1 MSPMRSLTPR
11 QAAALSKAG
20 IDSPRDLLYNFPFR
34 YEDRRN
40 LKPLSAVREGDW
52 ATVLGTVLDK
62 KGRRSFRSRVS
73 VFEAIVTDGTSNLHV
88 VWFNQPWLDRS
99 LEKGKKYYLYGRVSL
114 FSTKGGH
121 RLQMEN
127 PDLEAVSENEKES
140 IHTNRIV
147 PVYRKVGTFGT
158 KSLRT
163 IMYKALNDEE
173 VVECLPSAILEKEN
187 FPGARAAFGEV
198 HFPSDENS
206 ARAVDG
212 KSSASVRRFIFE
224 ELLSFE
230 ILVMNESMERKK
242 EKAKPI
248 RKDPAVGESLRRVL
262 PFDLTGA
269 QKRVFREM
277 ADDLSSDT
285 PMYRM
290 LQGDVGSG
298 KTIMAFLG
306 MTWAALSG
314 FQAAYMAPT
323 ETLAS
328 QVYLGLSEMASRA
341 GLETKILLSST
352 RAAERRSILEGL
364 RSGSLKLVVGT
375 QSLFQEG
382 VDYENLNLIVIDEQ
396 HRFGVKQRAAL
407 AGKGLNPHLLA
418 MTATPIPRSL
428 ALTLYGDLDISVI
441 DEMPPNRE
449 KVVTAVRNE
458 AARDKVEEFVRT
470 TMGQGKQA
478 IFVFPQIEE
487 NEEMDMKA
495 AADAF
500 ESFRM
505 GPFRGYPAA
514 LLHGRMKSAEKDRV
528 MGSMRDRKT
537 SLLVATTVVE
547 VGIDLPRAGVIVVEN
562 AERFGLAQLHQLRGR
577 VGRGGEK
584 GYCILMTGRNPSK
597 ASVERLRVLEQTS
610 DGFRIAEE
618 DLRMR
623 GAGEIAGTRQWGASQ
638 FIFANPARDLRIV
651 EKAREYAGLCLSG
664 ELFRN
669 AEERKNFGEW
679 QKDYGKK
686 FRFLP
691 RGG

>member
-1 MSPMRSLTPR
+1 MSPIRSLTPR
-11 QAAALSKAG
+11 QAATLSKAG
-20 IDSPRDLLYNFPFR
+20 IDSPRELLYNFPFR

-40 LKPLSAVREGDW
+40 LKPISSVREGEW

-62 KGRRSFRSRVS
+62 KGRRGFRSRVS
-73 VFEAIVTDGTSNLHV
+73 VFEALVTDGTSNLHV
-88 VWFNQPWLDRS
+88 VWFNQPWLDKS
-99 LEKGKKYYLYGRVSL
+99 LEKGKKYYLYGKVSL
-114 FSTKGGH
+114 FSTKSGH

-127 PDLEAVSENEKES
+127 PDLETLSEKEEES
-140 IHTNRIV
+140 IHANRIV
-147 PVYRKVGTFGT
+147 PVYRKLGTFGT

-163 IMYKALNDEE
+163 IMYKALNNEE
-173 VVECLPSAILEKEN
+173 YVECLPSAILEKEN
-187 FPGARAAFGEV
+187 FPGVREAFGEI

-206 ARAVDG
+206 ARAVVE
-212 KSSASVRRFIFE
+212 KTSASVRRFIFE

-230 ILVMNESMERKK
+230 ILVMNESVERRK
-242 EKAKPI
+242 ERARPI
-248 RKDPAVGESLRRVL
+248 RKDPAVGESLRKAL

-269 QKRVFREM
+269 QKRVFREI
-277 ADDLSSDT
+277 ADDLSSER

-298 KTIMAFLG
+298 KTIMAYLG
-306 MTWAALSG
+306 MLWAALSG

-328 QVYLGLSEMASRA
+328 QVHLGLSEMASMV
-341 GLETKILLSST
+341 GLETKLLLSST
-352 RAAERRSILEGL
+352 RAAERRSILSGL
-364 RSGSLKLVVGT
+364 GNGSLKLVVGT

-382 VDYENLNLIVIDEQ
+382 VGYDNLNLIVIDEQ

-449 KVVTAVRNE
+449 KVLTAVRNE
-458 AARDKVEEFVRT
+458 ASRDKVEEFVRA
-470 TMGQGKQA
+470 TMDEGKQV
-478 IFVFPQIEE
+478 IYVFPQIEE

-495 AADAF
+495 ASDAF
-500 ESFRM
+500 DRFRM
-505 GPFRGYPAA
+505 GPFRGYASA
-514 LLHGRMKSAEKDRV
+514 LLHGRMSSAEKDRV
-528 MGSMRDRKT
+528 MSSMRNRET
-537 SLLVATTVVE
+537 LLLVATTVVE

-562 AERFGLAQLHQLRGR
+562 AEMFGLAQLHQLRGR

-584 GYCILMTGRNPSK
+584 GYCILMTGRKPSK
-597 ASVERLRVLEQTS
+597 ASSERLRVLEETS

-618 DLRMR
+618 DLRLR

-638 FIFANPARDLRIV
+638 FMFANPARDLGIV

-664 ELFRN
+664 GLFRTD
-669 AEERKNFGEW
+669 EERENFGEW
-679 QKDYGKK
+679 QKVFGKK